1 MQVNTAKKANKRNCF
16 VKFAKAGLKRL
27 ISPKEQNSVL
37 ISLSQE
43 RSRRQHS
50 DRFEGDILIGSAGS
64 SPDKVDAAIAD
75 PDKMWPGGN
84 VEYTFYKAIT
94 R

>member
-1 MQVNTAKKANKRNCF
+1 M
-16 VKFAKAGLKRL
+16 KRL
-27 ISPKEQNSVL
+27 ISPKEHNSVL

-64 SPDKVDAAIAD
+64 SPHKVDAAIAD